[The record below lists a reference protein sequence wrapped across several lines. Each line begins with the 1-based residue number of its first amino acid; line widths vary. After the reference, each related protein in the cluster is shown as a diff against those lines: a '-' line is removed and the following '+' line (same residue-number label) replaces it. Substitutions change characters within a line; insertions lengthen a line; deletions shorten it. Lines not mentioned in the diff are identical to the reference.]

1 MFHCLI
7 CGREYNDNVNL
18 HRHILRS
25 HRKRR
30 RVSES
35 NHMESS
41 VDVDMPGLEHD
52 LHFAQEC
59 EDAQEDTPSIPHVQ
73 PTEHSQTL
81 TLHSSLSEPPGVSE
95 DVFTFFMSFEND
107 RAEPVFPYITEPV
120 PSPSVLHPWCNY
132 NEKAPSYKKVLS
144 HCNKYQM
151 SMGQCEGQGELVS
164 QLEKDLPF
172 HSRYLTTQFSTS
184 SKFASYVKHVRKWN
198 VDCEGWM
205 KTLLETP
212 FGLNNTGAFRSVLCL
227 MKEEIDSAG
236 GIEEVQ
242 AFSSTSRAGQ
252 RTYSSPWNAEI
263 MLKYKKH
270 VGEKVVIVLIDL
282 YCDGTILSNS
292 GSQSASTLRVRF
304 SNLNNRSQE
313 WHEVGIAPCVDMKD
327 VERSS
332 LDLGRERIQLFQRFL
347 FLALKDLIEASRAGI
362 VVEETIVVP
371 RIGMIVADQP
381 QERAFFS
388 LKSDDSFRDCSLCD
402 MLFRAPNKDISEE
415 VVQDTQRSNI
425 EASPRNVSKT
435 VRYQLLTAKRRVQGA
450 KPTRALSKEERARLG
465 RAREYLH
472 EFSAHEYPPAL
483 AAFRGLGSAPFLLYE
498 VIGFDSLH
506 VLDLGIFRLLPDIA
520 GEVLGSDRECIH
532 SGAKSVAIANQRMV
546 DIAGTCRVPKLPP
559 FLVNRN
565 ERLAGMTGAIRRKQ
579 CPLLWTSLIGVS
591 NRRPDDDPL
600 VQAALEMA
608 QVQSE
613 LFGVNRSPEAAV
625 RTSADIDILQFKCF
639 KLGLSLIDGL
649 GIKMNTKIHRLMRHV
664 KSHLLS
670 FGCIR
675 RGATDANERM
685 HKATKKAYQ
694 STNKHRTEITSQL
707 LSSRSSAMQE
717 SKQIPINKSM
727 LNVSFAS
734 TPISFKPTALLSSP
748 TKKAE
753 PEIFCSKLCET
764 IKNYSSIHDAVDML
778 SCVPYNSNPTKY
790 LQKRCELSVDVRFE
804 WWPEQSTSGTRHN
817 IRAGENILNRAH
829 HDAVQY
835 RIGEYEYTG
844 IVQSLFVIP
853 GEKDMKFALLR
864 RLIRAEAQNGNVR
877 VVHTF
882 NLRRWKYELSAN
894 EQIHLDCIPLSNIR
908 RPTVLVPDLYAL
920 KESGIARENI
930 KKAYCI
936 DEHHKPQF
944 FSFIE
949 LSTYPYTT
957 IAESYC

>member
-18 HRHILRS
+18 LRHILRS

-81 TLHSSLSEPPGVSE
+81 TLQSSLSEPPGVSE
-95 DVFTFFMSFEND
+95 DVLTFFMSFEND
-107 RAEPVFPYITEPV
+107 RAEPVFPYVTEPV
-120 PSPSVLHPWCNY
+120 PSPSVLHPWSDN
-132 NEKAPSYKKVLS
+132 
-144 HCNKYQM
+144 
-151 SMGQCEGQGELVS
+151 
-164 QLEKDLPF
+164 
-172 HSRYLTTQFSTS
+172 LTTQFSTS
-184 SKFASYVKHVRKWN
+184 SKFASYVKNVRKWN

-212 FGLNNTGAFRSVLCL
+212 FGLNNTGAFRSVLRL

-252 RTYSSPWNAEI
+252 RTYSSPWNADI

-270 VGEKVVIVLIDL
+270 VGEKV
-282 YCDGTILSNS
+282 
-292 GSQSASTLRVRF
+292 SASTLRVRF

-332 LDLGRERIQLFQRFL
+332 LDLRRERIQLFQRFL

-388 LKSDDSFRDCSLCD
+388 LKSADSFRDCSLCE

-425 EASPRNVSKT
+425 EASPRNISKT

-546 DIAGTCRVPKLPP
+546 DIAGTCPVPKLPP

-664 KSHLLS
+664 KSNLLS

-675 RGATDANERM
+675 RGATHANERM

-764 IKNYSSIHDAVDML
+764 IKNYSSIHVAVDML

-853 GEKDMKFALLR
+853 GEKDMKCALLR
-864 RLIRAEAQNGNVR
+864 RLIRAEAENGNVR
-877 VVHTF
+877 VIHTF

-930 KKAYCI
+930 KKSYCI

-949 LSTYPYTT
+949 LSTYPSTT